1 MAPINPLKLLQ
12 IKNAWDQFTNR
23 HPKLPAFL
31 RAVSTSAIG
40 EGTILEMT
48 VITADGKKYNTNLKI
63 SAEDMQMINELKN
76 IAGDMR

>member
-1 MAPINPLKLLQ
+1 MNPINPLKLLQ
-12 IKNAWDQFTNR
+12 IKNAWDQFTIR

-31 RAVSTSAIG
+31 RAVSSNAIG

-63 SAEDMQMINELKN
+63 SAEDMQMVNDLKN
-76 IAGDMR
+76 MANDMN

>member
-1 MAPINPLKLLQ
+1 MNPINPMKLFQ
-12 IKNAWDQFTNR
+12 IKKLWDQFTER

-31 RAVSTSAIG
+31 RAVSSNAIG

-63 SAEDMQMINELKN
+63 SAEDMQMVDELK
-76 IAGDMR
+76 GMMRDMQ